1 MLMLQSNS
9 VETVD
14 ACLAAAQRGLTW
26 LLDQQTTVG
35 NWRQLESEVF
45 DAYYKGGW
53 ALAVS
58 GQPAAAHRLLTHVQ
72 RTFFTPEGDFEPRA
86 APLHIDIAR
95 LYSSSYAVLA
105 AQKLDRYEIA
115 APAVRYLLSQQDPEH
130 GGFYSC
136 KTPAGEKS
144 RSDSMSTAMSGV
156 ALLAAGQTERAILA
170 GECLIR
176 MVEMQPVVQPAV
188 QPAAGRFFTT
198 LDAAGR
204 LEVTFPPEVAVWRV
218 VEAGQTGQ
226 RWFAV
231 GLPFAFAVLL
241 HQATGEP
248 RFKHLADELFAF
260 QSSGL
265 EPWDVPSSG
274 KAGWACS
281 MLYRITGEAGYR
293 DIALR
298 VARQVMGYQT
308 AAGWF
313 TIGPRPEPA
322 DGEPAVFAPSI
333 YDVTAEFVLWLTLIA
348 ANVAANV
355 S

>member
-1 MLMLQSNS
+1 MIQSS
-9 VETVD
+9 STETVD
-14 ACLAAAQRGLTW
+14 ACQAAAQRGLAW
-26 LLDQQTTVG
+26 LLDQQTRAG
-35 NWRQLESEVF
+35 NWRQLEAEVF

-72 RTFFTPEGDFEPRA
+72 SSFLTPDGDFEPRTA
-86 APLHIDIAR
+86 LLHTDIAR
-95 LYSSSYAVLA
+95 LYASSYVVLA

-115 APAVRYLLSQQDPEH
+115 APAARYLVSQQDPDH
-130 GGFYSC
+130 GGFYSGRA
-136 KTPAGEKS
+136 PAGGKR

-156 ALLAAGQTERAILA
+156 ALLAAGQTEQAVRA
-170 GECLIR
+170 GDCLLR
-176 MVEMQPVVQPAV
+176 MIGMQPVTE
-188 QPAAGRFFTT
+188 RFFTT

-204 LEVTFPPEVAVWRV
+204 LEIDFLPEAAVWRV

-231 GLPFAFAVLL
+231 GLPFALAVLL
-241 HQATGEP
+241 HCATGEL
-248 RFKHLADELFAF
+248 RFKHLADEFFAF
-260 QSSGL
+260 QSRGL

-274 KAGWACS
+274 KAGWGCS
-281 MLYRITGEAGYR
+281 MLYRSTGEAKYR

-298 VARQVMGYQT
+298 VARQIMVYQT
-308 AAGWF
+308 SAGWF
-313 TIGPRPEPA
+313 TLGPSPEPGT
-322 DGEPAVFAPSI
+322 GEPTAFAPFI

-348 ANVAANV
+348 ANIAANV